1 MARRDSGTSGKGP
14 GGRDSDE
21 LEELAAEVDAVRPY
35 LDLAREIRHAVD
47 AFASDDAAQVESLV
61 QALDA
66 IPQRERADVARS
78 VFDQLPVERQW
89 AVLERVFGDEEI
101 RTYLAEERVD
111 RLRELRRSADAH
123 SVVRAARGSGRLDL
137 DTLPADMEVVLG
149 LFRSQDVRGA
159 LQRGHDSHVCARQI
173 VLRGT
178 EVPGELQVLDDVFNP
193 QRGFFVTAEY
203 DEAVWRS
210 ERLAS
215 HSIVRIGSLVD
226 EAGTVVLEPVLYP
239 GARVDVEAEGRA
251 VEGRLH
257 LGFVLLGEED
267 VYATPT

>member
-1 MARRDSGTSGKGP
+1 MARRDD
-14 GGRDSDE
+14 RSDE

-47 AFASDDAAQVESLV
+47 EFASDDDAQVETLV

-66 IPQRERADVARS
+66 IPQRERAGVARS
-78 VFDQLPVERQW
+78 VFDQLPAERQW

-101 RTYLAEERVD
+101 RAHLADERVD

-123 SVVRAARGSGRLDL
+123 AIARAARAERRVDL
-137 DTLPADMEVVLG
+137 AALPDGIELTLG

-159 LQRGHDSHVCARQI
+159 LAKGHGSHVCARELA
-173 VLRGT
+173 LRST
-178 EVPGELQVLDDVFNP
+178 AVPGEVQVLDDVFNP
-193 QRGFFVTAEY
+193 QRGLFVTAAY
-203 DEAVWRS
+203 DEDVWRA
-210 ERLAS
+210 ERLTS
-215 HSIVRIGSLVD
+215 HAVVRLGSLVEVD
-226 EAGTVVLEPVLYP
+226 GARVLEPVVYP
-239 GARVDVEAEGRA
+239 GARVDVELDGHP

-257 LGFVLLGEED
+257 LGFVLVGEED